1 MYRGMWQYPRNSNLC
16 CIYRVPKSMRDVN
29 PEAYTPQFVL
39 IGPLH
44 HSMKS
49 QALKALEV
57 GEDITYTKSM
67 GYLNM
72 EEHKKVY
79 LAAFG
84 KRLVEGGKT
93 IDEFRKMIK
102 KEEEAIRASYSE
114 STTWINSPEFV
125 KMVLHD
131 SVFIIEFMMRY
142 LVKDRENSEKIGDPL
157 MDENCLTDTIFG
169 DLILLENQLPYLIL
183 ENLFDPIVPS
193 ICPLVHV
200 ETLPTHEEKRCKPID
215 HMYNA
220 DKLDSGGVKFKNVGE
235 EFSIM

>member
-193 ICPLVHV
+193 ICPYQTFRDLIIRFMNFQGKIG
-200 ETLPTHEEKRCKPID
+200 E
-215 HMYNA
+215 N
-220 DKLDSGGVKFKNVGE
+220 SKFRHFNDVQACSRGDT
-235 EFSIM
+235 SYA